1 MTAIGERKGGKAR
14 GAAKDAQRREG
25 GHGRCAGLVRF
36 AFFASFAVFA
46 FSTSTPAAQRRDFP
60 TRPPGDPAAI
70 ERGRALYSVNC
81 TFCHGAD
88 IRGGDSGP
96 SLLRS
101 ATVLDDQNGE
111 LIAPVVQNGRADR
124 GMPKFSF
131 TDAQTQDVIAFLHSF
146 TAAGYDVS
154 RMKPPSILVGDAKA
168 GEAFFRRTCA
178 SCHSPTGDLRGY
190 AAKFTDEKPL
200 QQTWLLPGSGG
211 RGAAPPRL
219 DLPPTTVT
227 VTLQS
232 GEKVEGVLDRIDD
245 FVVSLT
251 EKDGTHRSFRTS
263 GDTPKVDV
271 HDPLQP
277 HKDLLKTYTDA
288 DIHNVTSY
296 LATLK

>member
-1 MTAIGERKGGKAR
+1 MLSSISACTTLIVVALMPA
-14 GAAKDAQRREG
+14 
-25 GHGRCAGLVRF
+25 
-36 AFFASFAVFA
+36 
-46 FSTSTPAAQRRDFP
+46 AAQRRDFP
-60 TRPPGDPAAI
+60 TRPPGDPAGI

-88 IRGGDSGP
+88 IRGGDGGP

-111 LIAPVVQNGRADR
+111 AIAPVVQNGRPDR

-131 TDAQTQDVIAFLHSF
+131 TDAQTQDVVAFLHSF

-168 GEAFFRRTCA
+168 GQAFFGKACA
-178 SCHSPTGDLRGY
+178 SCHSATGDLRGF
-190 AAKFTDEKPL
+190 AAKFTDDKQL
-200 QQTWLLPGSGG
+200 QQNWLLPGSGG
-211 RGAAPPRL
+211 RGAAPVRL
-219 DLPPTTVT
+219 DVPPTTVT
-227 VTLQS
+227 VTLAS

-251 EKDGTHRSFRTS
+251 EKDGAHRSFRVRGS
-263 GDTPKVDV
+263 TPKIEV

-277 HKDLLKTYTDA
+277 HKDLLREYSDS
-288 DIHNVTSY
+288 DIHNVTAY